1 MSRAS
6 DHGDGEIGHGD
17 GDGDGEI
24 GHGDGEISH
33 GDGAIGH
40 GDGAIGHGDGDGAIG
55 HGDAGGTGDRDPSDA
70 DHAAPISRDGD
81 RRDSSRFEGDPRLS
95 SVPSALPP
103 KAALPIA
110 LLVTI
115 VAALVLR
122 FAFAAEQAGSWTMLV
137 AMGGAYVPF
146 AALAIHV
153 IRKEGALATEL
164 RPKQGDLSFGAVVAA
179 LMYGAAM
186 AGRQLVLGAESPR
199 SWWVA
204 RVYLQLGDTSNNR
217 MIYVGL
223 AVLVIAAIEELVWR
237 GLVMRSLLRPL
248 GPLRAWLLSSALYGL
263 AHVGTVSLLA
273 HPVAGP
279 NPLVVVAAFG
289 GGLVWGHL
297 YNRTGRLGP
306 SLFAHALFTWAIVD
320 FPLWRPM

>member
-1 MSRAS
+1 MSREA
-6 DHGDGEIGHGD
+6 DEEAKAAGEDGRDAAGARGTGATDED
-17 GDGDGEI
+17 DD
-24 GHGDGEISH
+24 SWAR
-33 GDGAIGH
+33 GDGAGAH
-40 GDGAIGHGDGDGAIG
+40 GSSEPD
-55 HGDAGGTGDRDPSDA
+55 DARNSSD
-70 DHAAPISRDGD
+70 
-81 RRDSSRFEGDPRLS
+81 FEGDPRMS
-95 SVPSALPP
+95 AAPPALPP
-103 KAALPIA
+103 KVALPIA

-115 VAALVLR
+115 VAAVVLR

-146 AALAIHV
+146 AALAIHLL
-153 IRKEGALATEL
+153 RKEGAIATEL
-164 RPKQGDLSFGAVVAA
+164 RPKRGDLSFGAVVAG

-186 AGRQLVLGAESPR
+186 AVRQLTLGADTPR

-204 RVYLQLGDTSNNR
+204 RIYLQLGDTSNNR

-223 AVLVIAAIEELVWR
+223 AILVVAAIEELVWR
-237 GLVMRSLLRPL
+237 GLVMRLLLRPL
-248 GPLRAWLLSSALYGL
+248 GPLRAWLLSSVLYGL
-263 AHVGTVSLLA
+263 AHVGTISLLA

-279 NPLVVVAAFG
+279 NPLVVVAALG